1 MTDPGTRGAVGG
13 GKAMFKIL
21 YVEDNE
27 DNAVMLTTWLELE
40 DDLEVIVATD
50 AVRGVELATRE
61 APDLV
66 LMDLYLP
73 GVDGFEATRLIKAS
87 SASRR
92 IPIIALSAHAMEDDR
107 AKAYA
112 AGCDDFETK
121 PIDFP
126 RLIAKMRRLLAA

>member
-1 MTDPGTRGAVGG
+1 
-13 GKAMFKIL
+13 MFKIL

-27 DNAVMLTTWLELE
+27 DNAAMLTTWLELE

-50 AVRGVELATRE
+50 GVRGVELATRE

-73 GVDGFEATRLIKAS
+73 GMDGFEAIRLIKAS

-92 IPIIALSAHAMEDDR
+92 IPIIALSAHALEDDR

-126 RLIAKMRRLLAA
+126 RLIAKMRRLLGTR

>member
-1 MTDPGTRGAVGG
+1 
-13 GKAMFKIL
+13 MFKIL

-27 DNAVMLTTWLELE
+27 DNAAMLTTWLELE
-40 DDLEVIVATD
+40 NDLEVIVATD
-50 AVRGVELATRE
+50 AARGVELAARE

-73 GVDGFEATRLIKAS
+73 GMDGFEATRQIKAS
-87 SASRR
+87 PALRR
-92 IPIIALSAHAMEDDR
+92 IPIIALTAHALEDDR

-126 RLIAKMRRLLAA
+126 RLIAKMRQLLGTR

>member
-1 MTDPGTRGAVGG
+1 
-13 GKAMFKIL
+13 MFKIL

-27 DNAVMLTTWLELE
+27 DNAAMLTTWLELE
-40 DDLEVIVATD
+40 GDLEIIVAPD
-50 AVRGVELATRE
+50 GVRGVELATRE

-73 GVDGFEATRLIKAS
+73 GMDGFEASRLIKS
-87 SASRR
+87 SPASRR
-92 IPIIALSAHAMEDDR
+92 IPVIALSAHALEDDR

-126 RLIAKMRRLLAA
+126 RLIAKMRRLLGAR

>member
-1 MTDPGTRGAVGG
+1 MAR
-13 GKAMFKIL
+13 IL

-27 DNAVMLTTWLELE
+27 DNAAMLRAWLELE
-40 DDLEVIVATD
+40 GDLEIIVATD
-50 AVRGVELATRE
+50 GAQGVELAARA

-73 GVDGFEATRLIKAS
+73 GMDGFEAVRLIKAGTL
-87 SASRR
+87 ARR

-107 AKAYA
+107 AKALA

-121 PIDFP
+121 PIDFT
-126 RLIAKMRRLLAA
+126 RLIAKIRRLLAA